1 MTARRHGVRL
11 AGRPV
16 RYEEPVQAASVTGSR
31 NNGRPVRLYE
41 RPAGPAEETAGYP
54 GRGYSHQVTAPP
66 SAADLLLLMSVACWE
81 ELCGF
86 GFCRGCACPC
96 HDGNGRP

>member
-1 MTARRHGVRL
+1 MSGRKHGVRL

-16 RYEEPVQAASVTGSR
+16 RYDEPVQAASVTGSR

-41 RPAGPAEETAGYP
+41 RPPGSAEETAARR
-54 GRGYSHQVTAPP
+54 GRGYSHRVTAPP
-66 SAADLLLLMSVACWE
+66 AVADLLMLMSEACWE

-86 GFCRGCACPC
+86 CRCCACPC
-96 HDGNGRP
+96 HDGSN